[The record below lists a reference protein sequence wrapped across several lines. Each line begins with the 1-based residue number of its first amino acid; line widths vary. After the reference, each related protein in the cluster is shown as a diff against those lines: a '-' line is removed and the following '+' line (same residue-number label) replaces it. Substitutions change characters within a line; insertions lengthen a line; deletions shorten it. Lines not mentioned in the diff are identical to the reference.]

1 LYISILNFFC
11 FAACVEINYT
21 QPTNTRVF
29 HFFSARRPRSCAS
42 GAQRPKDC
50 PLKKNASKLHAR
62 AREKKRGGQPESGC
76 GGAAEPP
83 AASQD
88 DALEPTLTALTAR
101 PPARPPARPKLF
113 EKAGGWFAAEIETAK
128 MTLTKRTLRDQ
139 EAACFLN
146 RSSTEQ
152 TFLYLYL
159 SLSLCFAFLFLKN
172 SKSRRRDNTAPF
184 PPRPKFKKN
193 KRSRVSLVAL

>member
-1 LYISILNFFC
+1 MYISILNFFC

-62 AREKKRGGQPESGC
+62 EKKRGGSRKAAAAGRRSRPPRRTTTLLSQP
-76 GGAAEPP
+76 
-83 AASQD
+83 
-88 DALEPTLTALTAR
+88 L
-101 PPARPPARPKLF
+101 PPARPPDQSFFK
-113 EKAGGWFAAEIETAK
+113 KTGGWFAAEIETAK
-128 MTLTKRTLRDQ
+128 MTSTKRTLRDQ